1 MKNDNLEIQDIMYV
15 KLVTIGSIN
24 PHHPLSEQEKQKQVD
39 ELNRCL
45 NESPKGRIIAFDRSV
60 GQFIVGQ
67 HEFIMEKITYHVG
80 FKRKPYWIE

>member
-1 MKNDNLEIQDIMYV
+1 MNQQHIEIQDISYIKM
-15 KLVTIGSIN
+15 VTIGSIN
-24 PHHPLSEQEKQKQVD
+24 PNHPLSDQEKQKQID

-60 GQFIVGQ
+60 GQFVVGQ

-80 FKRKPYWIE
+80 FKRKTYWIE